1 MMKNGKFQPKTS
13 ISKRWTQAFIAL
25 ILLVCLLPTS
35 SGSAQ
40 TNESSLEIT
49 EINIR
54 NFPEISLNIRGH
66 HLNENLSGQLSDI
79 EIIEDGTSITPDSL
93 EYHYQGVHFAV
104 AINPDSSFM
113 ERGPDGTQYHLAIS
127 QALQSVGP
135 EPENALTN
143 RYSFFSNP
151 EINLVETDDYAS
163 WSKLLTGIETIDTN
177 QSASLASLELAISAL
192 ETSVLPLDTVLVY
205 VTPYLDFRLL
215 PEFYELIGRAGELGV
230 ETHVWMAMT
239 RRVLGSSYE
248 TELLEAITAAG
259 GTLNPLTGTELVP
272 NPRQYMQG
280 KGQAY
285 TINYQSALRTAGD
298 YDVSLRAKFA
308 NSPTLQSP
316 ATTLALDLQPT
327 KLTFLNLP
335 ETLQVTFNN
344 DGSFQPNQLPIEALI
359 EFPDGYPRSILN
371 STLFVNGGRLLSNTQ
386 SPYGNFVIDLEPY
399 LEDTEI
405 ELELRLQDDF
415 GLQGRSEVRTVT
427 LDVFKPESLTQAV
440 WYSSPWLWIGLVGAL
455 ALLAFLIF
463 RKPKLKN
470 EAVENVK
477 EEEKIQGEDKAER
490 PEKKSFFD
498 IFRGKGAKKP
508 NGKNV
513 NEARENNPEKAYI
526 PKAVVQAIKK
536 FGSLTRLDPDQTPS
550 AEKPHLLTEEIT
562 LIGRDPSVA
571 NLVLDDPSIEAL
583 HAEIHFYPDGR
594 IRLTDFNSTS
604 GSYVNFKAVGAQG
617 ANLQHAD
624 LIHFGTLLFRFNSA
638 SRTQDRVDSIQQTV
652 ESSTKNRTKNSEI
665 LILISFFP
673 VSCYLFPAPGS
684 PIFPLHK
691 LTKWLI
697 IGISQ
702 Q

>member
-1 MMKNGKFQPKTS
+1 MMKNGKFQPKLS
-13 ISKRWTQAFIAL
+13 ISRRWAQAFFAL
-25 ILLVCLLPTS
+25 ILLVCLLPT
-35 SGSAQ
+35 GNGYAQ
-40 TNESSLEIT
+40 TIESSLEIT
-49 EINIR
+49 EINSR
-54 NFPEISLNIRGH
+54 NFPDVSLNLKGH
-66 HLNENLSGQLSDI
+66 HLNEALSGQLSDI

-104 AINPDSSFM
+104 AINPDSSFL

-151 EINLVETDDYAS
+151 EINLVETEDFTAWADLVS
-163 WSKLLTGIETIDTN
+163 GFETIDSN
-177 QSASLASLELAISAL
+177 QSASLASLELAVSAL
-192 ETSVLPLDTVLVY
+192 EASVLPLDTVLVY
-205 VTPYLDFRLL
+205 VTPYLDYRLL

-239 RRVLGSSYE
+239 RRILGSSYE
-248 TELLEAITAAG
+248 TELLDVITAAG
-259 GTLNPLTGTELVP
+259 GTLSPLTGTELVP
-272 NPRQYMQG
+272 NPRQYMEG
-280 KGQAY
+280 KGQSY
-285 TINYQSALRTAGD
+285 SIEYQSALRTAGD
-298 YDVSLRAKFA
+298 YEVSIRAKFD
-308 NSPTLQSP
+308 NSPTLQSS

-335 ETLQVTFNN
+335 ETLQITFNN

-371 STLFVNGGRLLSNTQ
+371 STLFVNGERLLSNTQ

-399 LEDTEI
+399 LDDPEI

-415 GLQGRSEVRTVT
+415 GLQGRSEIKTVA
-427 LDVFKPESLTQAV
+427 LDVFKPESLTQSA
-440 WYSSPWLWIGLVGAL
+440 WYSNPWLWVGLLGAL

-463 RKPKLKN
+463 RKPKSKK
-470 EAVENVK
+470 EVAENVQD
-477 EEEKIQGEDKAER
+477 ETEKQVDENVER

-498 IFRGKGAKKP
+498 IFRSKGPKKP
-508 NGKNV
+508 NGKKE
-513 NEARENNPEKAYI
+513 NESKEASSEKAYI
-526 PKAVVQAIKK
+526 PKAVVQGIKK

-571 NLVLDDPSIEAL
+571 NLVLDDPSIEPL

-604 GSYVNFKAVGAQG
+604 GSYVNFKAVGTHG

-624 LIHFGTLLFRFNSA
+624 LIHFGTLMFRFNSA
-638 SRTQDRVDSIQQTV
+638 SRTQENNQGT
-652 ESSTKNRTKNSEI
+652 
-665 LILISFFP
+665 
-673 VSCYLFPAPGS
+673 
-684 PIFPLHK
+684 
-691 LTKWLI
+691 
-697 IGISQ
+697 GIRG
-702 Q
+702 

>member
-1 MMKNGKFQPKTS
+1 MMKNGKLQSKLS
-13 ISKRWTQAFIAL
+13 ISKRLAQAFLAL
-25 ILLVCLLPTS
+25 ILLVCLLPTKITY
-35 SGSAQ
+35 AQ
-40 TNESSLEIT
+40 TNEASLEIF
-49 EINIR
+49 EINNR

-66 HLNENLSGQLSDI
+66 HLNENLSGQLSDL
-79 EIIEDGTSITPDSL
+79 EIIEDGKTITPDSL

-113 ERGPDGTQYHLAIS
+113 ERGGDGVPYHMAIS
-127 QALQSVGP
+127 EALQSVGP
-135 EPENALTN
+135 EPENLLTN

-151 EINLVETDDYAS
+151 EINLVETEDYAS
-163 WSKLLTGIETIDTN
+163 WARLVSGFETIDSN
-177 QSASLASLELAISAL
+177 QSASLASLELAVSAL
-192 ETSVLPLDTVLVY
+192 EASVLPLDTVLVY

-239 RRVLGSSYE
+239 RRILGSSYE
-248 TELLEAITAAG
+248 IELHEAITAAG
-259 GTLNPLTGTELVP
+259 GTLSPLTGTELVP
-272 NPRQYMQG
+272 NPRQYMEG

-285 TINYQSALRTAGD
+285 TINYQSAPRSAGD
-298 YDVSLRAKFA
+298 YDVSLRAKFG

-316 ATTLALDLQPT
+316 EKTLELDIQPT
-327 KLTFLNLP
+327 KLTFLNVP
-335 ETLQVTFNN
+335 ETLQLTFNN

-371 STLFVNGGRLLSNTQ
+371 STLFVNGERLLSNTQ

-399 LEDTEI
+399 LEDSEI

-415 GLQGRSEVRTVT
+415 GLQGHSEVKTVA
-427 LDVFKPESLTQAV
+427 LDVFRPESLSQTA

-463 RKPKLKN
+463 RKPKPKK
-470 EAVENVK
+470 EIVENAQD
-477 EEEKIQGEDKAER
+477 ETGNQEGEKADR

-498 IFRGKGAKKP
+498 LFRGIGAKTA
-508 NGKNV
+508 NGKNKAAGKNGV
-513 NEARENNPEKAYI
+513 EARESSPEKAYI
-526 PKAVVQAIKK
+526 PKAVVQPLMK
-536 FGSLTRLDPDQTPS
+536 FGSLIRLDPDQTPS

-571 NLVLDDPSIEAL
+571 NLVLDDPTIEAL

-604 GSYVNFKAVGAQG
+604 GSYVNFKAVGSQG

-624 LIHFGTLLFRFNSA
+624 LVHFGTLLFRFNSA
-638 SRTQDRVDSIQQTV
+638 SRTQENIV
-652 ESSTKNRTKNSEI
+652 EN
-665 LILISFFP
+665 
-673 VSCYLFPAPGS
+673 
-684 PIFPLHK
+684 
-691 LTKWLI
+691 
-697 IGISQ
+697 
-702 Q
+702 